1 MMRSVLFMIFL
12 TTTGLTFESH
22 AQFVLKKDL
31 KENWQIFV
39 NDSYSTFNAD
49 EKVRTVYFYVNA
61 NLYKGDHLVLTSDF
75 PVSVLLNGKLI
86 CDRKLKLALP
96 MDSLSG
102 LASSSSLFFG
112 IHQDQEIDPSE
123 LNTTIETKAIVNTK
137 EQAESY
143 PFKKKTFFRD
153 FVITSVLILII
164 FLTSTI
170 RLNPRL
176 SSDYF
181 SVTKIFSLRDND
193 DDDQLYNR
201 LTSGNILFYFFTSLV
216 LAFFIIVI
224 GQFTEIGL
232 PALKVSG
239 YGDGWLTW
247 IRISAIIFGFLF
259 VKMIVIYLMASLF
272 GIRDISGFHFFNFT
286 RLLLVSVGTLALVIA
301 VYYILRGQQKGFYF
315 FLYEFV
321 SWILVGWIIL
331 FFLKLTNRVQ
341 RSGFHLFSY
350 ICATEIIPFLLIVK
364 VLNE

>member
-1 MMRSVLFMIFL
+1 MKRSVALIIFFL
-12 TTTGLTFESH
+12 ATATGAKS
-22 AQFVLKKDL
+22 QDPFVLKKDL
-31 KENWQIFV
+31 RETWQIFV
-39 NDSYSTFNAD
+39 DDLYKPFENEST
-49 EKVRTVYFYVNA
+49 RTIYFSVNA
-61 NLYKGDHLVLTSDF
+61 NSFRGDYIIVAGDSPFSLM
-75 PVSVLLNGKLI
+75 LNGKLI
-86 CDRKLKLALP
+86 SDQKLNLALP
-96 MDSLSG
+96 IDSLTSI
-102 LASSSSLFFG
+102 ASTSSLFLG
-112 IHQDQEIDPSE
+112 IHQEKKIDPSE
-123 LNTTIETKAIVNTK
+123 LHTSIQTKAIGNSD
-137 EQAESY
+137 QLAENH
-143 PFKKKTFFRD
+143 PFKKETFFRD

-181 SVTKIFSLRDND
+181 SVNKIFSLRDND

-201 LTSGNILFYFFTSLV
+201 LTSGNILFYFFTSLI

-224 GQFTEIGL
+224 GQFVEIGL
-232 PALKVSG
+232 PFIKVSG
-239 YGDGWLTW
+239 YANGWFTW
-247 IRISAIIFGFLF
+247 LRLSAIIFGFLF
-259 VKMIVIYLMASLF
+259 AKMIVIYFMASLF

-286 RLLLVSVGTLALVIA
+286 RLLLVCVGAFALVVA

-321 SWILVGWIIL
+321 SWILIGWIIL

-341 RSGFHLFSY
+341 RSVFHLFSY